1 MAVLSQCTVVELW
14 RLRGVSRSFRRW
26 CIETLDNLP
35 RLLAIGGACKQENAG
50 WQCLVRPRP
59 SRPHSLTRAAGAPQP
74 AQLPRGWS
82 TRVATSTGR
91 SVWEQA
97 FHRVRLEHE
106 PDASRGG

>member
-74 AQLPRGWS
+74 AQPAPYRQHLHGTRRTDS
-82 TRVATSTGR
+82 TRTARATG
-91 SVWEQA
+91 
-97 FHRVRLEHE
+97 
-106 PDASRGG
+106 